1 MSYRELSSA
10 SLSSRRIWLWIAYS
24 STFLHLLRAMVRL
37 RPLLVLALFLLPI
50 VAPVM
55 PAHAATIP
63 LSELD
68 QAINLGISVVY
79 DSVRPVDSSY
89 IYYVMP
95 DHPSPTISVE
105 YDGKVYVP
113 GSFFDPGDRQYKT
126 ELVSV
131 TYNSVS
137 WRYYFNVDKDDD
149 YDIVIYAQLTNI
161 NYYTDRLY
169 IFVDKAEY
177 NFNIIIGTYYPY
189 KYYNVG
195 QGWSTTIDIYGWSR
209 YRFLSARY
217 VARHSTRIA
226 AWLLE
231 DAGYTT
237 IASRLH
243 NLMDSCDYTY
253 DVYAP
258 VFGRDVNYPDD
269 FFTKPE
275 TWLGKGYSCLPWSTG
290 IFINYPYKS
299 RMYIF
304 KAFSDYTYHA
314 ALRAWEEA
322 PLSKLLKAM
331 HLLNKYGAAKASKA
345 EQLIAEAITEGGWDG
360 YGIKHA
366 EIDLGYV
373 ATGYHLGVEYPYNYA
388 GYPVYLNAVLLAA
401 LVKYY
406 QVTGD
411 RWIAGNDI
419 LYMADRLAGILV
431 KLQWKYEH
439 KTPWGYVRLVLFRG
453 WWPAAY
459 DVGSLISKSSAWG
472 IIDTLTHTA
481 DNVAGILAKAR
492 VDFPSEALRPMPSE
506 FPFAIVNSEST
517 ILAIQA
523 LKLYRQLGREPIDPI
538 SDVIAGFDG
547 VFVEGGGGGYAIGDS
562 HGGETSDDGRWIVAS
577 ALVPGLGGD
586 AWHYQY
592 AKFKFSLEGG
602 GYYKLR
608 IASMVSYSG
617 KDSYGSSAY
626 VYLVVKLLDAY
637 GNVVAQVEKLVD
649 HVNENTL
656 FNKAKAVTIEFD
668 TGYISGGTYY
678 VEIGIKVVADN
689 SPISWEGVWINGKV
703 VIDEI
708 VLAES

>member
-1 MSYRELSSA
+1 
-10 SLSSRRIWLWIAYS
+10 
-24 STFLHLLRAMVRL
+24 MVRL

-55 PAHAATIP
+55 PARAATIP

-79 DSVRPVDSSY
+79 DAVRPIDSSY

-105 YDGKVYVP
+105 YNGKVYVP
-113 GSFFDPGDRQYKT
+113 GSFFDPGDYQYKT

-131 TYNSVS
+131 TSNSIS
-137 WRYYFNVDKDDD
+137 WRYYFNVDDDDD
-149 YDIVIYAQLTNI
+149 YDIAIYAQLTNV
-161 NYYTDRLY
+161 NDYTDRLH
-169 IFVDKAEY
+169 ILVDKAKY

-189 KYYNVG
+189 KYYNVS
-195 QGWSTTIDIYGWSR
+195 QGWSTTIDIYSWNQ

-237 IASRLH
+237 TASRLH
-243 NLMDSCDYTY
+243 NLMNSCGYTY

-258 VFGRDVNYPDD
+258 VFGRDVKYPDD
-269 FFTKPE
+269 FFTRPE
-275 TWLGKGYSCLPWSTG
+275 TWLGYGYDCLPWSVGT
-290 IFINYPYKS
+290 FINYPYKS

-304 KAFSDYTYHA
+304 KAFSDYTYEA

-322 PLSKLLKAM
+322 PLAKLLKAM
-331 HLLNKYGAAKASKA
+331 HLLNKYGTSKA
-345 EQLIAEAITEGGWDG
+345 NEAEKLIAEAITEGGWDG
-360 YGIKHA
+360 YGIKYA
-366 EIDLGYV
+366 LIDAGYV
-373 ATGYHLGVEYPYNYA
+373 TTGYHTGVDIPYEYA

-431 KLQWKYEH
+431 RLQWKYEA
-439 KTPWGYVRLVLFRG
+439 KTQWGYVRLALFKG

-459 DVGSLISKSSAWG
+459 EIGSLISKSSAWG

-481 DNVAGILAKAR
+481 DNVAGILAKVG
-492 VDFPSEALRPMPSE
+492 VDFPSESLRPMPSE
-506 FPFAIVNSEST
+506 WPFALVNSEST

-523 LKLYRQLGREPIDPI
+523 LKLYRELGREPIDPL
-538 SDVIAGFDG
+538 SDVITGLDG
-547 VFVEGGGGGYAIGDS
+547 VFVEGDGGGYSVAGL
-562 HGGETSDDGRWIVAS
+562 HGGETAQDGRWIT
-577 ALVPGLGGD
+577 ALALTPGLGGD

-592 AKFKFSLEGG
+592 AKFKFDLTSS

-608 IASMVSYSG
+608 LASIVSYKG
-617 KDSYGSSAY
+617 KDSHGSSAY
-626 VYLVVKLLDAY
+626 VYLIVKILDAN
-637 GNVVAQVEKLVD
+637 GNTLAQVEKLVD
-649 HVNENTL
+649 HVDADNL
-656 FNKAKAVTIEFD
+656 FNRAKAVTIELD
-668 TGYISGGTYY
+668 TGYITSGTYY
-678 VEIGIKVVADN
+678 VEIGLKVVADN
-689 SPISWEGVWINGKV
+689 SPISWEGVWIDGKV
-703 VIDEI
+703 INDEI
-708 VLAES
+708 VLSKS